1 MQETQETWVSSLGLE
16 DHLEE
21 ENCNPLQYS
30 CLKNP
35 MDRGA
40 WWPTA
45 QRVTKSQNDYEGMQV
60 VWLCPNGTNFR
71 EHSQYKQ
78 GPARTRKSPN
88 SGHTTEHLCLGFVL
102 PS

>member
-71 EHSQYKQ
+71 EQSQYKQ